1 MRVGREY
8 QASTKCVIRTPN
20 DKLAL
25 YSNATAHCYVATG
38 NPRVR
43 ISARI
48 SDHNIWRDRYCRPR
62 GIRKTRM
69 YEFDRPC
76 ASNIAIHCYGV
87 VNSCCRTFLGEIH
100 LPGNIHRLAFRPCSQ
115 IHINVVITCI
125 ADRNF
130 RVARR
135 NDTGVPVRRKIP
147 VACTTIPCRR
157 LDCCPALRRFIV
169 GNGNVLCSATH
180 RATRIIANDQNL
192 STLEGNTI
200 GCRACHCDR
209 STFSRSVSSS
219 LKR

>member
-1 MRVGREY
+1 
-8 QASTKCVIRTPN
+8 
-20 DKLAL
+20 
-25 YSNATAHCYVATG
+25 
-38 NPRVR
+38 
-43 ISARI
+43 
-48 SDHNIWRDRYCRPR
+48 
-62 GIRKTRM
+62 M

-87 VNSCCRTFLGEIH
+87 MNIGCRIFLGEIH
-100 LPGNIHRLAFRPCSQ
+100 LPGNIHRLAFRPCCQ

-130 RVARR
+130 GVARR
-135 NDTGVPVRRKIP
+135 NNTGVPVRRKIP
-147 VACTTIPCRR
+147 VACTTIPSRR

-169 GNGNVLCSATH
+169 GNGNVLCSAAH

-209 STFSRSVSSS
+209 STFSRSVCSS
-219 LKR
+219 LKRRIRLPVNLGNGRHFYESVCIVSLTLGKLDIIAIAKRLRYLARI